1 MKKSTLLLFAIAGG
15 FAVGNLYFIQ
25 PLLAEISND
34 LNTTAS
40 QNGWL
45 VTAVQIGYAAGIVFL
60 LPMGDVRSR
69 KLFVPIMVT
78 LAGLAQIAVGSSTSY
93 VALIIALFLVGFT
106 TISGQILIPLTNEL
120 SDESHRGRNVS
131 FVVSGI
137 LIGILGARTISG
149 SLSDLTSWQTTFFII
164 GLANL
169 ALAVALY
176 RAIPVL
182 EPKPGLAYHRL
193 VTGTFELMAKN
204 PWVLKVMGANAIGML
219 IFSSVWTSLT
229 FLLSGPQFKMS
240 TTEIGLWGLFG
251 LVGAIGA
258 RNTGR
263 LIDSGKAELAAKIA
277 WIATAASMVIGS
289 FAEVSLVFLAI
300 QLFVMDAAFQA
311 IGVTNQ
317 TKLISSFP
325 EARSRINAG
334 YVTMN
339 FVGAA
344 LGSAVTAILWPI
356 LGWAGIQWIGAVL
369 ALFGLVLWA
378 LKNRPRLAE

>member
-1 MKKSTLLLFAIAGG
+1 LKKSTLLIFAIAGG

-25 PLLAEISND
+25 PLLAAISAD
-34 LNTTAS
+34 LGTSAS
-40 QNGWL
+40 QNGLL
-45 VTAVQIGYAAGIVFL
+45 VTAVQLGYASGIVFL
-60 LPMGDVRSR
+60 LPLGDVRSR
-69 KLFVPIMVT
+69 KIFVPVMVT
-78 LAGLAQIAVGSSTSY
+78 LAGLGQIAVGASTSY
-93 VALIIALFLVGFT
+93 LTLIIALFLVGFT

-149 SLSDLTSWQTTFFII
+149 GLSDLTSWQVTFGII

-169 ALAVALY
+169 ALALALY
-176 RAIPVL
+176 RSIPVL
-182 EPKPGLAYHRL
+182 DTKPKVAYHRL
-193 VTGTFELMAKN
+193 VAGIFSLIAKHR
-204 PWVLKVMGANAIGML
+204 WVLRVMISNGIGML

-229 FLLSGPQFKMS
+229 FLLSGPRFKMS

-263 LIDSGKAELAAKIA
+263 LIDSGKAEIATKIA
-277 WIATAASMVIGS
+277 WIANSAAMVIGS
-289 FAEVSLVFLAI
+289 FAEVSLIFLAI

-334 YVTMN
+334 YVTVN
-339 FVGAA
+339 FIGAA
-344 LGSAVTAILWPI
+344 LGSAFTAILWST
-356 LGWAGIQWIGAVL
+356 LGWAGIQWIGAIL
-369 ALFGLVLWA
+369 ALIGLL
-378 LKNRPRLAE
+378 LSIRNTKINH

>member
-25 PLLAEISND
+25 PLLAEISAD
-34 LNTTAS
+34 LGTTAA

-45 VTAVQIGYAAGIVFL
+45 VTAVQLGYAAGIVFL
-60 LPMGDVRSR
+60 LPLGDVRSR
-69 KLFVPIMVT
+69 KIFVPIMVT
-78 LAGLAQIAVGSSTSY
+78 LAGLAQFAVGSSTSY

-149 SLSDLTSWQTTFFII
+149 SLSDITSWQSTFLII
-164 GLANL
+164 GGANIVLAF
-169 ALAVALY
+169 ALF
-176 RAIPVL
+176 RNIPVL
-182 EPKPGLAYHRL
+182 ESKPRVAYHRL
-193 VTGTFELMAKN
+193 VSGIFSLMAKN
-204 PWVLKVMGANAIGML
+204 PWVLRVMTTNAIGML
-219 IFSSVWTSLT
+219 IFSSVWTSVT
-229 FLLSGPQFKMS
+229 LLLAGPQFRMS

-263 LIDSGKAELAAKIA
+263 LIDSGKAEFAAKIA

-289 FAEVSLVFLAI
+289 FAEFSLVFLAI

-369 ALFGLVLWA
+369 ALFGLL
-378 LKNRPRLAE
+378 LFIGNKTKKI